1 MKLIKKKKLKI
12 LLRNDENINITTH
25 DVHVVIRSKSIIYDS
40 DMSFC

>member
-12 LLRNDENINITTH
+12 LLRNVENINITTH
-25 DVHVVIRSKSIIYDS
+25 DVLGIIMSKSIIYDS